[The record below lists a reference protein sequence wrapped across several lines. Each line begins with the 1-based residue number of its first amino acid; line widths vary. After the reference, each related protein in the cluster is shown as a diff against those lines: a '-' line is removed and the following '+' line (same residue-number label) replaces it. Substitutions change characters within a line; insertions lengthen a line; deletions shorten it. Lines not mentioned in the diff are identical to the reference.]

1 MQRVRPEGAA
11 RTGAW
16 AISLSGNAAARRIL
30 VVEDDTTT
38 AELLHRTLRSDG
50 YHSVSAADGLSALTA
65 VTQELTAL
73 VLLDLKLSELDGFE
87 VCRRIR
93 LVSNV
98 PIIVLSGRDL
108 ESDKLRTF
116 ELGADDYVTKPFAP
130 SELLARVRAVLR
142 RTESGGSES
151 AKGLIQYD
159 GLTVDI
165 LSRRVWSG
173 DREVETTPI
182 EFDLLRVLAMNQ
194 GKTLS
199 HRTLLVQV
207 WGPEYG
213 SELEY
218 LRVHLSHLRQK
229 IEPDPTKPL
238 YIHTVPRV
246 GYRFG

>member
-1 MQRVRPEGAA
+1 VD
-11 RTGAW
+11 
-16 AISLSGNAAARRIL
+16 ARRIL
-30 VVEDDTTT
+30 VVEDDTAT
-38 AELLHRTLRSDG
+38 AELLHQTLRGDG
-50 YHSVSAADGLSALTA
+50 YYSVSVADGLSALTA
-65 VTQELTAL
+65 ATQELTAL
-73 VLLDLKLSELDGFE
+73 VLLDLNLPELDGFE

-93 LVSNV
+93 LVSNI
-98 PIIVLSGRDL
+98 PIIVLSGRNL
-108 ESDKLRTF
+108 ESDKLHAF

-142 RTESGGSES
+142 RSESDGSES
-151 AKGLIQYD
+151 DEGLIQYD

-199 HRTLLVQV
+199 HRALLVQV
-207 WGPEYG
+207 WGPEYA

-229 IEPDPTKPL
+229 IEPDPANPV